1 MVSAYISMQFES
13 KTQFDDQYKSLIKER
28 SSCSVFSLTTVEQF
42 LQNQKLDK
50 EQHEKNL
57 DNSVANFVAMNIGGH
72 ISFGELLTHI
82 IDHGEGKHLSET
94 DTMITNVD
102 FLLAGETKF
111 EDMFS
116 DSEEPYGEIFLKDT
130 KFFAVLYNDGKFYVR
145 DSHHPFQYCFDN
157 RELLRDHLNNQYQF
171 NSHTVL
177 TDGTTVHEFSVIEYL
192 KIDKPFKTVYTE
204 LSVPQEVKEETK
216 QDVNKKVDPEVK
228 SLLKQLNDP
237 SVTQNIDPETISAIH
252 QYLMSNFDI
261 DKVGTQEETKKEVI
275 ESSKDVKK
283 ESEFSDKSLSVLSS
297 GASNTMHQS
306 IFDCYK

>member
-1 MVSAYISMQFES
+1 MVLCYISMQFES

-28 SSCSVFSLTTVEQF
+28 SSCSVFSLMAVEQF
-42 LQNQKLDK
+42 LQNKKLDK
-50 EQHEKNL
+50 EQHAKNIY
-57 DNSVANFVAMNIGGH
+57 NSVANFVAMDINGH

-102 FLLAGETKF
+102 FLLTGETKF
-111 EDMFS
+111 EDMFP

-130 KFFAVLYNDGKFYVR
+130 KFFTVLYKDGKFYVR

-157 RELLRDHLNNQYQF
+157 RELLKDHLNNQYQF

-177 TDGTTVHEFSVIEYL
+177 SDGTTVHEFSVIEYL

-204 LSVPQEVKEETK
+204 LSVPQEVKDE
-216 QDVNKKVDPEVK
+216 VKKEIDPEVDV
-228 SLLKQLNDP
+228 LLKQLNDP
-237 SVTQNIDPETISAIH
+237 NVTQNIDPETISAIH

-261 DKVGTQEETKKEVI
+261 DEIGLKEIEKKKETTDCDK
-275 ESSKDVKK
+275 ELKKD
-283 ESEFSDKSLSVLSS
+283 SEFSNKPPSVLSS
-297 GASNTMHQS
+297 DASSNPMHQS